1 MRIQVICIGKL
12 KEKYWTDAVNEYMK
26 RLSKY
31 CDIEILE
38 LKESRLPDK
47 ASEAQEA
54 AVIEEEG
61 KTILKHVK
69 DGSYVITLEI
79 LGKNLTSEEL
89 ASKMEELP
97 LM

>member
-47 ASEAQEA
+47 ASA
-54 AVIEEEG
+54 ARSCRMWKFRTQSPISDIVHF
-61 KTILKHVK
+61 TIAA
-69 DGSYVITLEI
+69 DSGI
-79 LGKNLTSEEL
+79 
-89 ASKMEELP
+89 
-97 LM
+97 